1 MILIRLAAGMS
12 EISSLESR
20 DVDSLS
26 KSLPRSA
33 ETPER
38 PTTDA
43 PCGKPACRRRYLCDG
58 PIVRELSSRLPIDR
72 GVLGISTEN
81 PAFMSRNTKTPDLY
95 RLGCGCPCHRSP
107 SNEISFGPILKS
119 HGGAEVRNAVCRG
132 GWTPGRCYHTSDR
145 EEGRPQA

>member
-43 PCGKPACRRRYLCDG
+43 PCGKPACRRRYLCHG
-58 PIVRELSSRLPIDR
+58 PIVRTDRSRCSRHLHGKSRIHVQEYKDPRSLSSRMRVSLSSFS
-72 GVLGISTEN
+72 LN
-81 PAFMSRNTKTPDLY
+81 F
-95 RLGCGCPCHRSP
+95 
-107 SNEISFGPILKS
+107 EISFGPILKS